1 MALVLVVLAIIP
13 IASVL
18 LNIPFVLPLTI
29 GSITRD
35 FYNEIEDLPE
45 GSIIAWNSAAQ
56 YSGYVGIRDGYRAL
70 FKHIF
75 ESELRVIFTS
85 FAPDTPIIWQEALA
99 YSRVI
104 ADYNLV
110 EGEDFVVFPFL
121 AGEESAMAAAAANF
135 KTAWATDLR
144 GVPSTNIPLLQE
156 VEDLGDCQLCIHDGS
171 SFTQVDMYVRQWP
184 AAYNIRGLNQQV
196 YATSAPYYG
205 RFIFGCLDGTR
216 GYAEYEVLTG
226 FVGEEVIKMDARN
239 LQGLF
244 VLVMVFFGNAAYL
257 ATRQTIT
264 TKER

>member
-1 MALVLVVLAIIP
+1 MAIVLVVLAIIP

-29 GSITRD
+29 GSITSD

-56 YSGYVGIRDGYRAL
+56 YSGFVGIRDGYRAL

-75 ESELRVIFTS
+75 ENELRVIFTS

-156 VEDLGDCQLCIHDGS
+156 VDDLGDCQLCIHDGS

-257 ATRQTIT
+257 ATRQKIT